1 MNFNSFKKMVQTFGS
16 CRDRWETDDIDSA
29 AAWTESAE
37 GAGVIRAER
46 LLDAKLDLFCPPVC
60 SHLADRLYATIVNE
74 KTQRQI
80 FLLLR
85 YSTWL
90 SLLFII
96 SGFCLGWY
104 QTHQDYVNTQSYFD
118 TMFDISY

>member
-16 CRDRWETDDIDSA
+16 CRNRWETDDIDSA
-29 AAWTESAE
+29 AAWAESGA

-46 LLDAKLDLFCPPVC
+46 LLDDKLDLICPSVC
-60 SHLADRLYATIVNE
+60 DNLAGRLYTAIMNE
-74 KTQRQI
+74 KMQRQ
-80 FLLLR
+80 FLLFIR
-85 YSTWL
+85 YSTWF
-90 SLLFII
+90 SLLFM
-96 SGFCLGWY
+96 SGGFFLGWY

>member
-46 LLDAKLDLFCPPVC
+46 LLDDKLDLICPPVC

-74 KTQRQI
+74 KHNGRSFCFCVI
-80 FLLLR
+80 R
-85 YSTWL
+85 H
-90 SLLFII
+90 
-96 SGFCLGWY
+96 GFPCCL
-104 QTHQDYVNTQSYFD
+104 
-118 TMFDISY
+118 